1 MRLLNT
7 TKNQLGTIYRYRH
20 KTGLD
25 WIHIS
30 NSSKNNVFTIGFKTT
45 INDNTGLPH
54 ILEHLTLAS
63 SRNYKKNPFFNM
75 LSRSYSNFM
84 NALTGDDLT
93 MYPFSTVNSQ
103 DYENLLRIYLDCCFY
118 PTLSKLDF
126 MQEGWRYQ
134 NGAFQGV
141 VYNEMK
147 GVVSDPGSYFM
158 IEHQKQL
165 YPGTNYGFN
174 SGGDPLAIP
183 TLDYNALRQFH
194 QQKYH
199 PSNAFIFTFGDMDMK
214 RPMQIVQEYIDTF
227 ESISVD
233 PIHPTRRWTEPKSI
247 HLTGPLDG
255 MLDPAQ
261 QDRFAMSFLTNEH
274 KDLMESYTLKLISDL
289 LLDGAAS
296 PMYKALIESKL
307 GTDYAPTT
315 GYSTYSFTTHQSI
328 GVQGCTNSEKVQK
341 VIYDTLETS
350 YRNGFRPERIESVL
364 RQFEMSIR
372 HRVSMFGMHL
382 GWNTLRFMIHDG
394 DPLRFLDLDNN
405 LKELRTTVQ
414 QPGYIQN
421 KIKEYFLENN
431 HVLKLLMTPD
441 PEHGRKVSE
450 SESQLLKAFESKLTS
465 SDVKEWNTV
474 NEQLIEKQ
482 NEKTDLNDLP
492 ILSLDEISR
501 QVTLFSTEEYP
512 ISAENSEQ
520 KLFHR
525 KTNTNGINYL
535 YLKVDLSHIP
545 EQDKPLIPLLCRAI
559 TSLGTKNKSLEV
571 LDEQIR
577 LNSGGIH
584 ASCVV
589 TPHPS
594 DVSKRGEYIEIYT
607 TCLQEQ
613 FQTTIGLVKEILED
627 VDWSKRS
634 EFITC
639 WKSMLSEMSQR
650 VVGEGHSFAMSM
662 ASSSLTPYSQ
672 LNETWSGLAQLKF
685 LETIDPEVAL
695 PQLAHIMDQIRL
707 STVDAFMVSEESP
720 QMEIMGDLWSVFKS
734 TKTNNKLSPFE
745 TVYQRKSHEMDLG
758 INFVAQTFVGVPFSH
773 PDAPKLKL
781 LSSILT
787 SQFLH
792 TELREKSGAYGGA
805 ARYAPK
811 SGLFHFMTYRDPL
824 GYERTLNTFS
834 KSIEWIKTNGITDE
848 MMEEAKLDV
857 LKQLDTPVD
866 AGQEGLTHF
875 VYGNTSKLDQQFRD
889 GVFDATKND
898 ILEVIH
904 YLQQPSSVGLIGE
917 PLGSF

>member
-1 MRLLNT
+1 MRLLTT
-7 TKNQLGTIYRYRH
+7 TKNPLGTIYRYRH

-147 GVVSDPGSYFM
+147 GVVSDPSSFFM
-158 IEHQKQL
+158 IEHQKHL
-165 YPGTNYGFN
+165 YPGTNYGYN

-183 TLDYNALRQFH
+183 TLNYDTLKQFH
-194 QQKYH
+194 RQKYH
-199 PSNAFIFTFGDMDMK
+199 PSNSFIFTFGDMDME
-214 RPMQIVQEYIDTF
+214 RPMQIVQEHIDSF
-227 ESISVD
+227 EPIHVD
-233 PIHPTRRWTEPKSI
+233 PISTTSRWTDPKSV
-247 HLTGPLDG
+247 HLTGPVDG
-255 MLDPAQ
+255 MLDPSQ
-261 QDRFAMSFLTNEH
+261 QDRFALSFMTNDH
-274 KDLMESYTLKLISDL
+274 KDLMESYTVKLISDL

-315 GYSTYSFTTHQSI
+315 GYSTYSYTTHQSI
-328 GVQGCTNSEKVQK
+328 GVQGCNNPEKVQK
-341 VIYDTLETS
+341 AIFDALDTTF
-350 YRNGFRPERIESVL
+350 RNGFRSERIESVL
-364 RQFEMSIR
+364 RQFEMSVR

-394 DPLRFLDLDNN
+394 NPLLFLDLDNN
-405 LKELRTTVQ
+405 LKELRQLVQ
-414 QPGYIQN
+414 QPGYIQH
-421 KIKEYFLENN
+421 KIKQYFLDNN

-450 SESQLLKAFESKLTS
+450 RESQLLKAFEAKLTK
-465 SDVKEWNTV
+465 DGVPKWENL
-474 NEQLIEKQ
+474 NEELIKKQ
-482 NEKTDLNDLP
+482 NEKTDLSDLP
-492 ILSLDEISR
+492 ILSLAEISP
-501 QVTLFSTEEYP
+501 QTSSFDTTEYG
-512 ISAENSEQ
+512 IGSAASNV
-520 KLFHR
+520 KVLHR
-525 KTNTNGINYL
+525 RTNTNGMDYL
-535 YLKVDLSHIP
+535 YLKIDVSGIA
-545 EQDKPLIPLLCRAI
+545 EEDKPLLPLLCRAL
-559 TSLGTKNKSLEV
+559 TSLGTKKKSLEV

-584 ASCVV
+584 ASCLA
-589 TPHPS
+589 TPDPFDLQRH
-594 DVSKRGEYIEIYT
+594 GEYIEIYT

-613 FQTTIGLVKEILED
+613 FSTTTDLVQEVLKE
-627 VDWSKRS
+627 VDWSKQS
-634 EFITC
+634 EFLTC
-639 WKSMLSEMSQR
+639 WKSLLSEMSQR

-662 ASSSLTPYSQ
+662 AASKLTPYAELNEKWNGLSQ
-672 LNETWSGLAQLKF
+672 LKY
-685 LETIDPEVAL
+685 LESIDPETT
-695 PQLAHIMDQIRL
+695 LAKLSTLMDEIRA
-707 STVDAFMVSEESP
+707 STVDAFIVSESKP
-720 QMEIMGDLWSVFKS
+720 QLDLIGNLCSVFKGS
-734 TKTNNKLSPFE
+734 RTVKKNAPFQE
-745 TVYQRKSHEMDLG
+745 FHQRQSHVMDLG
-758 INFVAQTFVGVPFSH
+758 VNFVARTFVGVPFTH

-787 SQFLH
+787 SQYLH
-792 TELREKSGAYGGA
+792 TELREKGGAYGGA

-834 KSIEWIKTNGITDE
+834 KAIGWIKSHEITNE
-848 MMEEAKLDV
+848 VMEEAKLDV
-857 LKQLDTPVD
+857 LKQLDAPVD
-866 AGQEGLTHF
+866 AGQEGLSSF
-875 VYGNTSKLDQQFRD
+875 LYGNTLEAEQQFRD
-889 GVFDATKND
+889 GIFRATQEN
-898 ILEVIH
+898 IREVIH
-904 YLQQPSSVGLIGE
+904 YLEQESSVGLIGE
-917 PLGSF
+917 SLQ